1 MIKILGGILVLFSS
15 YIFGEYLSSKEKY
28 ALDDLYSFKKGLLL
42 LKSEI
47 SYLRTSFSDAFLKV
61 SKHLGLGAKEVFE
74 EFSYK
79 LENSEVLDTKILWEE
94 SLENHKEK
102 LYISKDVIKH
112 IKDFGSVLELQ
123 DLNAIISHINFLLE
137 QIESEIEVSKD
148 KNEKTK
154 KLYQQLSVL
163 GGCLIVVVLI

>member
-1 MIKILGGILVLFSS
+1 MLKILGGILVLFSS

-47 SYLRTSFSDAFLKV
+47 SYLRTSFSEAFLKV
-61 SKHLGLGAKEVFE
+61 SKHLGLGTKEVFE
-74 EFSYK
+74 EFSYR
-79 LENSEVLDTKILWEE
+79 LENSEVLDTKTLWEE
-94 SLENHKEK
+94 SLDNHKEK
-102 LYISKDVIKH
+102 LYISKDIIKH

-123 DLNAIISHINFLLE
+123 DLGAIVSHINFLLE
-137 QIESEIEVSKD
+137 QLESEIEVSKE

-154 KLYQQLSVL
+154 KLYKQLSVL
-163 GGCLIVVVLI
+163 GGCLLVVVLI

>member
-1 MIKILGGILVLFSS
+1 MIKIFGGILVLLSS
-15 YIFGEYLSSKEKY
+15 YIFGEYLTSKEKY

-61 SKHLGLGAKEVFE
+61 SKHLSFGTKEVFE
-74 EFSYK
+74 EFSFK
-79 LENSEVLDTKILWEE
+79 LENSEVLDTKTLWEE
-94 SLENHKEK
+94 SLENHKDK
-102 LYISKDVIKH
+102 LYIDKHIIKH

-137 QIESEIEVSKD
+137 QIESEIEISKD

-154 KLYQQLSVL
+154 KLYKQLSVL
-163 GGCLIVVVLI
+163 GGCLIVVVLM

>member
-28 ALDDLYSFKKGLLL
+28 ALDDLYSFKKGFIL

-47 SYLRTSFSDAFLKV
+47 TYLRTSFSDAFLKV
-61 SKHLGLGAKEVFE
+61 SKHLGLGTKDVFE
-74 EFSYK
+74 EFSYM
-79 LENSEVLDTKILWEE
+79 LENSEILDTKTLWEE
-94 SLENHKEK
+94 SLDNHKNK
-102 LYISKDVIKH
+102 LYISKDIVKH
-112 IKDFGSVLELQ
+112 IKDLGSVLELQ
-123 DLNAIISHINFLLE
+123 DLNAIISHINFLVE

-154 KLYQQLSVL
+154 KLYKQLSVL
-163 GGCLIVVVLI
+163 GGCLVVVVLI

>member
-1 MIKILGGILVLFSS
+1 MLKILGGILVLFSS

-28 ALDDLYSFKKGLLL
+28 ALDDLYNFKKGLLL

-47 SYLRTSFSDAFLKV
+47 SYLRTSFSDAFFKV
-61 SKHLGLGAKEVFE
+61 SKHLGLGTREVFE
-74 EFSYK
+74 EFSFK
-79 LENSEVLDTKILWEE
+79 LENGEVLDTKILWEE
-94 SLENHKEK
+94 SLDNHKDK

-123 DLNAIISHINFLLE
+123 DLGGIISHINFLLE

-154 KLYQQLSVL
+154 KLYKQLSVL

>member
-15 YIFGEYLSSKEKY
+15 YIFGEYLASKEKY
-28 ALDDLYSFKKGLLL
+28 ALDDLYNFKKGLLL

-61 SKHLGLGAKEVFE
+61 SRHLGLGTREVFE
-74 EFSYK
+74 EFSYR

-94 SLENHKEK
+94 SLENHKDK
-102 LYISKDVIKH
+102 LYINKSIIKH
-112 IKDFGSVLELQ
+112 IKDLGSVLELQ

-137 QIESEIEVSKD
+137 QIESEIEVSKE

-154 KLYQQLSVL
+154 KLYKQLSVL
-163 GGCLIVVVLI
+163 GGCLVVVVLI